1 MFAITCFP
9 LTQIFEREVKREK
22 ILEGRRREL
31 KLKLKQQGAAA
42 ASGGGGLVVYSL
54 TIVIQLTY
62 III

>member
-1 MFAITCFP
+1 
-9 LTQIFEREVKREK
+9 VKREK